1 MVSNSG
7 ARLEVADE
15 NPIFNCTLYISC
27 VTFGHVNFY
36 LDFLLHQVG
45 VVILVFVSIE

>member
-15 NPIFNCTLYISC
+15 SPIFNCTLYISC
-27 VTFGHVNFY
+27 VTFGYVN
-36 LDFLLHQVG
+36 LL
-45 VVILVFVSIE
+45 LA